1 MRGFADLIYMLD
13 NGWAI
18 AELCVSL
25 ASLAAA
31 IAGVIYLA
39 RLHRRGGLDWSE
51 RKIAVVGMSGAMLA
65 VVLLCLPELVSW
77 LAYLGCYDMVDR
89 GLLGVGHHPDHEAAL
104 IARGLAD
111 GFGVSWL
118 AGAGKALLLVPCA
131 LLAGLSL
138 TLRGKRGG
146 VP

>member
-1 MRGFADLIYMLD
+1 MRGVADLIYMLD

-25 ASLAAA
+25 VSLAVA
-31 IAGVIYLA
+31 IAGIVYLA
-39 RLHRRGGLDWSE
+39 RLRGRGELGWSR
-51 RKIAVVGMSGAMLA
+51 RKIAVVGMCGAMLA
-65 VVLLCLPELVSW
+65 VLLLCLPEVVSW
-77 LAYLGCYDMVDR
+77 LAYIRCHDMVDR
-89 GLLGVGHHPDHEAAL
+89 GLLGVGHNPDLESAL
-104 IARGLAD
+104 MFRGIED

-118 AGAGKALLLVPCA
+118 AGAGKALLLAPCA

-138 TLRGKRGG
+138 TLRGG